1 MPRNRTWDGLSG
13 VLAVAVALGVAELA
27 AALLGATSLVVAV
40 GDYVIDHS
48 PRELTKA
55 AISALGTKDKPALL
69 LGIVVSLLGIGALLG
84 PVAGRRF
91 ISGIAAFAAFAIVG
105 ALIAARMPMADV
117 AASVVIAVA
126 AAGSGLVALRV
137 LLAVATRAEASS
149 KVEMPSGGSRGS
161 RREFFRVAAAM
172 GGVAAVSAV
181 VGRQFIGP
189 RVDVEAARRSIVL
202 PTAAPRVANATPPA
216 PAPEATAAP
225 AAGAPT
231 ETPTEPSPTEAT
243 VEAAPESTQVAV
255 AAPEPTFDV
264 DGLATLITPNDEF
277 YRIDTALVL
286 PRVDTETWRL
296 RVTGMVDE
304 PLELTL
310 SELLAMPAGEET
322 VTLACVSNEVGGD
335 LVGNAVWLG
344 IPLAELLARAGV
356 QPGATQIVA
365 RSVDDFTVGF
375 PTEVALDGRPS
386 MVAVGMNG
394 EPLPIA
400 HGFPARMIVP
410 GLYGYV
416 SATKWLAEIELTTQ
430 EEFDAYWIRRGW
442 AKDGPIKTQ
451 SRIDV
456 PRSGKTVTA
465 GTVTVAGVA
474 WGGNRSIGAVQVH
487 MIRDGESDAEWMDVR
502 LSEALSQS
510 SWRQWVV
517 EWTAAPGDYRIEV
530 RATDGNGET
539 QTEVRRPP
547 DPDGA
552 TGYHGIKVKVRE
564 A

>member
-1 MPRNRTWDGLSG
+1 M
-13 VLAVAVALGVAELA
+13 
-27 AALLGATSLVVAV
+27 
-40 GDYVIDHS
+40 
-48 PRELTKA
+48 
-55 AISALGTKDKPALL
+55 
-69 LGIVVSLLGIGALLG
+69 
-84 PVAGRRF
+84 
-91 ISGIAAFAAFAIVG
+91 
-105 ALIAARMPMADV
+105 
-117 AASVVIAVA
+117 
-126 AAGSGLVALRV
+126 
-137 LLAVATRAEASS
+137 
-149 KVEMPSGGSRGS
+149 
-161 RREFFRVAAAM
+161 
-172 GGVAAVSAV
+172 
-181 VGRQFIGP
+181 
-189 RVDVEAARRSIVL
+189 L

-225 AAGAPT
+225 AAGPPAS
-231 ETPTEPSPTEAT
+231 TPTEPSAAEAT
-243 VEAAPESTQVAV
+243 AEAAPESTQVAV

-310 SELLAMPAGEET
+310 SELLAMPAREET

-365 RSVDDFTVGF
+365 RSVDGFTVGF

-474 WGGNRSIGAVQVH
+474 WGGNRSISAVQVH
-487 MIRDGESDAEWMDVR
+487 MIRDGESDGEWMDVR

-517 EWTAAPGDYRIEV
+517 EWTATPGDYRIEV
-530 RATDGNGET
+530 RATDGDGET
-539 QTEVRRPP
+539 QTEVRRQP